1 MEYEMIGAARLV
13 RFLSR
18 AEAGEELTVGFFG
31 GSITQ
36 GSLAST
42 ETLCYAHRVV
52 DLLSAR
58 YPKARFHYI
67 NAGIGGTGSCFGA
80 IRLKEDLLVH
90 EPDLVV
96 VDFSVNDARAVL
108 PLYHPEGDGASF
120 AWDAAAASE
129 TDQRDAISG
138 PAAAET
144 GTGRSEAPAAPAVS
158 CEETFEAVLRGI
170 LASPAKPAVIVLNNA
185 FYDTGESVEEQ
196 HNAVADHY
204 GVPHVSVRERILP
217 RIRAGEF
224 TCAELSPD
232 NLHPNDRGHELI
244 AREILSLTEN
254 YAGQKMTA
262 ADRLSA
268 NAELSEGDAAGTE
281 DERTKK
287 DAGSRL
293 PAPCT
298 ANAYEGIRRRNRLS
312 AEPLLEGFVT
322 DTEGPRDAYDFF
334 TNGWIGRSVGD
345 RLEIT
350 LTGANL
356 AVVYRK
362 SIHRP
367 APVARLTM
375 DGDAENAVLL
385 DGNFDQDWGDCLYLE
400 PILHHGRPGAHKIE
414 VEIVKASLADQSPF
428 YLICFGAL

>member
-1 MEYEMIGAARLV
+1 MEYETIGAARLA

-58 YPKARFHYI
+58 YPKARFHYV
-67 NAGIGGTGSCFGA
+67 NAGIGGTGSYFGA
-80 IRLKEDLLVH
+80 IRLTEDLLVH
-90 EPDLVV
+90 APDLVV

-108 PLYHPEGDGASF
+108 PLYHPGEEATLSAGTGAAVPGPDQGDAS
-120 AWDAAAASE
+120 
-129 TDQRDAISG
+129 SG

-170 LASPAKPAVIVLNNA
+170 LVSPAAPAVIVLNNA

-232 NLHPNDRGHELI
+232 NLHPNDRGHDLI

-254 YAGQKMTA
+254 YAGQKMAA
-262 ADRLSA
+262 ADC
-268 NAELSEGDAAGTE
+268 
-281 DERTKK
+281 
-287 DAGSRL
+287 L

-312 AEPLLEGFVT
+312 ADPVLAGFVP